1 MRRSPNVSEVLP
13 ILYLRGLSTGDFREA
28 LLVLWGEDAAG
39 LSPKTITRLTAE
51 WEREYRAF

>member
-1 MRRSPNVSEVLP
+1 
-13 ILYLRGLSTGDFREA
+13 
-28 LLVLWGEDAAG
+28 LLVLLGEDAAG